1 MTKQTFK
8 VLSLFVTLILLRA
21 TAFSQLRTQISL
33 DKDWK
38 FSKDSTQQAQTI
50 NLPHTWNKDD
60 VMDDTP
66 GYYRGVC
73 WYRKTLT
80 LNDTY
85 KGKKLFLYFNGANQ
99 EVEVYINGHKAG
111 SHKGG
116 YTRFC
121 VEADQYLKIGDKET
135 NEIAVK
141 VDNSFNESIPP
152 LTADFTFYGGIYRD
166 VYLVAT
172 NKSHFALTHAA
183 NGIFIT
189 TSSVSAT
196 SASVKVTGQIVGSTG
211 KLVVVTTVVD
221 GTKTV
226 AKAQSNLTSTD
237 FIQNIPAITNPHL
250 WSPEDPHLYQVRTQ
264 LVDTKTGVVLDEVTN
279 PLGFRWF
286 KFDGEKGFFL
296 NGKSLKLV
304 GTSRHQDFEGLG
316 NAIPA
321 NYNVHDVE
329 LLKQMGGNYL
339 RVSHY
344 PQDPKIL
351 ETCDKL
357 GILTSVEIPV
367 VNTITESE
375 AFTETCK
382 NMQVEMIRQN
392 FNHPS
397 VVIWAYMNE
406 VLLRPKFGDDK
417 ARQQV
422 YFSNIKK
429 LAQTL
434 DSLTRREDP
443 SRYTMIACHGDYNKY
458 RMVGLIQ
465 IPQIIGWNLY
475 SGWYGGQTSDFAN
488 FLDNFHKDFPALPI
502 IISEF
507 GADADPRI
515 HATEPIKF
523 DKSVEYAVDF
533 HKVYLKAIEA
543 RPFVAGAAVWNL
555 ADFNSETRDETM
567 PHINNKGL
575 LTWDRRPKD
584 TYYYYKANLAKKP
597 FVKISTWQIRA
608 GISDSLNQSACTQP
622 VTVFSNTSKVI
633 LKVNGIALG
642 NKAVI
647 DGMAV
652 FNVPLKNGVNK
663 LEAIAVNQTYSDEAT
678 ITFNLIP
685 TKLRADNQPDLH
697 INILLGAKRFYID
710 QDQNI
715 WQPDQA
721 YKPGS
726 FGSVGGVANA
736 IKGNTR
742 QSYGTDR
749 NIINTNDDPIYQT
762 QKIDIQGYKFD
773 VPAGRYEII
782 LHFAELTTDKTKEAL
797 AYNLDNSTTK
807 EASQERVFDVLV
819 NNKPLLQ
826 NFNAAN
832 KYGSLTAGTEKTEV
846 IVTGNNGI
854 SISFKPIKGD
864 PILNAIQLRRIRD

>member
-1 MTKQTFK
+1 MTKQTFN
-8 VLSLFVTLILLRA
+8 VLSLFIAFVLLSVE
-21 TAFSQLRTQISL
+21 AFSQSRTQISL
-33 DKDWK
+33 NKDWK
-38 FSKDSTQQAQTI
+38 FAKDSTQQAQTI

-66 GYYRGVC
+66 GYYRGAC

-80 LNDTY
+80 LNDSY

-99 EVEVYINGHKAG
+99 ETEVYINGHKAG

-121 VEADQYLKIGDKET
+121 VEADQYLKIGPNEN
-135 NEIAVK
+135 NEIAIK
-141 VDNSFNESIPP
+141 VDNSFNENIPP

-166 VYLVAT
+166 VYLIAT
-172 NKSHFALTHAA
+172 NKSHFTLNHAA
-183 NGIFIT
+183 NGVFIT
-189 TSSVSAT
+189 TPSVSTT
-196 SASVKVTGQIVGSTG
+196 SASVKITGQIDGSTTN
-211 KLVVVTTVVD
+211 LVLVTTVFD
-221 GTKTV
+221 GNKIIAKLKT
-226 AKAQSNLTSTD
+226 NLTSAE
-237 FIQNIPAITNPHL
+237 FNQNIPVIAKPHL

-264 LVDTKTGVVLDEVTN
+264 LVDTRTGAILDEITN

-296 NGKSLKLV
+296 NGKPLKLV
-304 GTSRHQDFEGLG
+304 GTSRHQDFEGMG
-316 NAIPA
+316 NAIPS
-321 NYNVHDVE
+321 NYNLHDVE
-329 LLKQMGGNYL
+329 LLKQMGGNFL

-367 VNTITESE
+367 VNTITESD
-375 AFTETCK
+375 AFTENCK

-406 VLLRPKFGDDK
+406 VLLRPKFGNDK
-417 ARQQV
+417 SRQQV
-422 YFSNIKK
+422 YFGNIKK

-434 DSLTRREDP
+434 DSLTRKEDP
-443 SRYTMIACHGDYNKY
+443 SRYTMIACHGDYNRY
-458 RMVGLIQ
+458 RTVGLVQ

-475 SGWYGGQTSDFAN
+475 SGWYGGQTSDFAK
-488 FLDNFHKDFPALPI
+488 FLDDFHKDFPALPV

-515 HATEPIKF
+515 HSTEPIKF

-575 LTWDRRPKD
+575 LTWNRKAKD
-584 TYYYYKANLAKKP
+584 TYYFYQANLAKKT

-608 GISDSLNQSACTQP
+608 GISDSLNQSVCTQQ
-622 VTVFSNTSKVI
+622 VTVFSNAPQVN
-633 LKVNGIALG
+633 LKANSISLGSIAVVDGIAT
-642 NKAVI
+642 
-647 DGMAV
+647 
-652 FNVPLKNGVNK
+652 FNVPFKNGLNK
-663 LEAIAVNQTYSDEAT
+663 LEAIASNTTRTDAAT
-678 ITFNLIP
+678 FNFNLIP
-685 TKLRADNQPDLH
+685 TKLQADGQSDLH

-710 QDQNI
+710 QNHNI

-726 FGSVGGVANA
+726 FGSIGGSAYTM
-736 IKGNTR
+736 KGNTR

-762 QKIDIQGYKFD
+762 QQVGIQGYRFD
-773 VPAGRYEII
+773 VPAGHYEII

-797 AYNLDNSTTK
+797 AYNLDNSTAK
-807 EASQERVFDVLV
+807 EASQERIFDILV
-819 NNKPLLQ
+819 NDKPLFQ
-826 NFNAAN
+826 NFNAAS
-832 KYGSLTAGTEKTEV
+832 KYGQLTAGTEKTEV
-846 IVTGNNGI
+846 TVTGKTGI
-854 SISFKPIKGD
+854 IISFKPIKGE
-864 PILNAIQLRRIRD
+864 PILNAIQLKRLKD

>member
-1 MTKQTFK
+1 MINPTFK
-8 VLSLFVTLILLRA
+8 VLSLFITLVFLGLA
-21 TAFSQLRTQISL
+21 GFSQSRTQINL

-38 FSKDSTQQAQTI
+38 FTIDSTQQAQTI

-66 GYYRGVC
+66 GYYRGAC
-73 WYRKTLT
+73 WYRKNLT
-80 LNDTY
+80 LNDSY

-99 EVEVYINGHKAG
+99 ETEVYINGHKAG

-121 VEADQYLKIGDKET
+121 VEADQYLKIGPQET

-141 VDNSFNESIPP
+141 VDNSFNENIPP

-166 VYLVAT
+166 VYLIAT
-172 NKSHFALTHAA
+172 NKSHFTLTHAA
-183 NGIFIT
+183 NGVFIT
-189 TSSVSAT
+189 TPYVSAA
-196 SASVKVTGQIVGSTG
+196 SASVKITGQVDGSTTN
-211 KLVVVTTVVD
+211 LALVTTVLD
-221 GTKTV
+221 GAKTI
-226 AKAQSNLTSTD
+226 AKVKSNLTSAD
-237 FIQNIPAITNPHL
+237 FIQNIPAITKPHL
-250 WSPEDPHLYQVRTQ
+250 WSPDAPHLYLVRTQ
-264 LVDTKTGVVLDEVTN
+264 LVDAKTGAVLDEVNN

-329 LLKQMGGNYL
+329 LLKQMGGNFL

-357 GILTSVEIPV
+357 GILASVEIPV

-406 VLLRPKFGDDK
+406 VLLRPKFGNDK
-417 ARQQV
+417 ARQQI

-434 DSLTRREDP
+434 DSLTRKEDP
-443 SRYTMIACHGDYNKY
+443 SRYTMIACHGDYNRY
-458 RMVGLIQ
+458 RTVGLVQ

-475 SGWYGGQTSDFAN
+475 SGWYGGQTSDFAK
-488 FLDNFHKDFPALPI
+488 FLDNFHKDFPALPV

-523 DKSVEYAVDF
+523 DKSVEYAVNF
-533 HKVYLKAIEA
+533 HKVYLKAIES

-575 LTWDRRPKD
+575 LTWNRKPKD
-584 TYYYYKANLAKKP
+584 TYYYYQANLAKKP
-597 FVKISTWQIRA
+597 FVKVSTWQIRA
-608 GISDSLNQSACTQP
+608 GVSDSLNEAVCTQQ
-622 VTVFSNTSKVI
+622 VIVFSNAPKVN
-633 LKVNGIALG
+633 LKVNGINLG
-642 NKAVI
+642 SKAVV
-647 DGMAV
+647 DGMAR
-652 FNVPLKNGVNK
+652 FSVPFKNGLNK
-663 LEAIAVNQTYSDEAT
+663 LEAIASNQTYTDAAT
-678 ITFNLIP
+678 INFNLIP
-685 TKLRADNQPDLH
+685 IRLQADNHSDLH

-710 QDQNI
+710 QNQNI
-715 WQPDQA
+715 WQPDQS
-721 YKPGS
+721 YKPGG
-726 FGSVGGVANA
+726 FGSVGGSAYVM
-736 IKGNTR
+736 KGNGR
-742 QSYGTDR
+742 QSCGTDR

-762 QKIDIQGYKFD
+762 QQVGIQSYRFD
-773 VPAGRYEII
+773 VPNGRYEII
-782 LHFAELTTDKTKEAL
+782 LHFAELTTDKIKEAL
-797 AYNLDNSTTK
+797 AYNLDNSTAK
-807 EASQERVFDVLV
+807 EASQERIFDVSV
-819 NNKPLLQ
+819 NDKPLLL
-826 NFNAAN
+826 NFSAVN
-832 KYGSLTAGTEKTEV
+832 KYGSLKAGTEKTEV
-846 IVTGNNGI
+846 TVTGNNGI
-854 SISFKPIKGD
+854 TINFKPVKGE
-864 PILNAIQLRRIRD
+864 PILNAVQLRKIKN

>member
-1 MTKQTFK
+1 MTNQTVK
-8 VLSLFVTLILLRA
+8 VLFFFAVLVLIKA
-21 TAFSQLRTQISL
+21 AAFSQSRTQINL
-33 DKDWK
+33 DKGWK
-38 FSKDSTQQAQTI
+38 FNKDSTHLQNI

-66 GYYRGVC
+66 GYYRGAC

-80 LNDTY
+80 LNDSY
-85 KGKKLFLYFNGANQ
+85 KGKSLFLYFNGANQ
-99 EVEVYINGHKAG
+99 ETEVYINGHKAG

-121 VEADQYLKIGDKET
+121 VEADQYLKIGANQT

-141 VDNSFNESIPP
+141 VDNSFNENIPP
-152 LTADFTFYGGIYRD
+152 LSADFTFYGGIYRN

-172 NKSHFALTHAA
+172 NKSHFSLSHAA
-183 NGIFIT
+183 NGVFIT
-189 TSSVSAT
+189 TPEVSA
-196 SASVKVTGQIVGSTG
+196 SKASVKITGQIEGSTAH
-211 KLVVVTTVVD
+211 LSLITTISD
-221 GTKTV
+221 GAKTV
-226 AKAQSNLTSTD
+226 AKVKSNLTSSD
-237 FIQNIPAITNPHL
+237 FTQNIPAIAKPHL
-250 WSPEDPHLYQVRTQ
+250 WSPEDPHLYLVRTQ
-264 LVDTKTGVVLDEVTN
+264 LVDAKTGAVLDEITN

-296 NGKSLKLV
+296 NGKPLKLV
-304 GTSRHQDFEGLG
+304 GTSRHQDIEGFG
-316 NAIPA
+316 NAIPS
-321 NYNVHDVE
+321 NYNERDVE
-329 LLKQMGGNYL
+329 LIKQMGGNFI

-357 GILTSVEIPV
+357 GILASVEIPV
-367 VNTITESE
+367 INAITENE

-422 YFSNIKK
+422 YFANIKK

-434 DSLTRREDP
+434 DSLTHKEDP

-458 RMVGLIQ
+458 RSVGLVQ

-475 SGWYGGQTSDFAN
+475 SGWYGGQTSDFAK
-488 FLDNFHKDFPALPI
+488 FLDSFHKDFPALPV

-515 HATEPIKF
+515 HATQPIKF

-533 HKVYLKAIEA
+533 HKVYLKAIEE

-575 LTWDRRPKD
+575 LTWDRKPKD
-584 TYYYYKANLAKKP
+584 TYYYYQANLAKKP

-608 GISDSLNQSACTQP
+608 GVSDSLNQSVCTQA
-622 VTVFSNTSKVI
+622 VTVFSNTSKVN
-633 LKVNGIALG
+633 LKVNGINLG
-642 NKAVI
+642 SKDII
-647 DGMAV
+647 DGMTV
-652 FNVPLKNGVNK
+652 FNVPFKNRLNK
-663 LEAIAVNQTYSDEAT
+663 IEAIAGNQTCTDAAT
-678 ITFNLIP
+678 INFNLIP
-685 TKLRADNQPDLH
+685 AKLQADNQPDLH

-710 QDQNI
+710 QNQNI
-715 WQPDQA
+715 WQPDQS

-726 FGSVGGVANA
+726 FGSIGGVAYA
-736 IKGNTR
+736 MKGNSR

-762 QKIDIQGYKFD
+762 QQVGIQGYRFD
-773 VPAGRYEII
+773 VPAGRYEIT

-797 AYNLDNSTTK
+797 AYNLDNTTNK
-807 EASQERVFDVLV
+807 ETSQERIFDISA
-819 NNKPLLQ
+819 NDKPLLAT
-826 NFNAAN
+826 FNAAS

-846 IVTGNNGI
+846 TVIGNNGI
-854 SISFKPIKGD
+854 NISFKPIKGE
-864 PILNAIQLRRIRD
+864 PILNAIQLRRIKD